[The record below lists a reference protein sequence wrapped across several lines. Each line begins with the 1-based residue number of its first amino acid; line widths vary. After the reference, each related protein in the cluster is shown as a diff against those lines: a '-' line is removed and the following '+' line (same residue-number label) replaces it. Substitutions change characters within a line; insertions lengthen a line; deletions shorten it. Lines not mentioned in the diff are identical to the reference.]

1 MPLYDIIIEDTADY
15 CCCVLDIISEGSEN
29 MKNEAEKSHKKSH
42 AALVYMITS
51 AMFAAVIAVCS
62 QIQLP
67 IGPVP
72 FTLQTMGIFIAAG
85 LLGVKGGSAAV
96 GIYILLGAVGLPV
109 FSGFKGGLSVLTG
122 ATGGYIIG
130 FMFTAVIVGLLSDL
144 LGRKVWV
151 LAVSMTA
158 GLLVCYAFGTAWFII
173 VSSSSGK
180 SMDIAAALGYCV
192 IPFLIPDAVKIAL
205 SVLLVNRVC
214 AVLKKQKSFPV
225 S

>member
-1 MPLYDIIIEDTADY
+1 
-15 CCCVLDIISEGSEN
+15 
-29 MKNEAEKSHKKSH
+29 MKKEAEKNQKTSH

-72 FTLQTMGIFIAAG
+72 FTLQTMGVFIAAG
-85 LLGVKGGSAAV
+85 LLGIKGGSAAV

-109 FSGFKGGLSVLTG
+109 FSGFKGGLAVLSG
-122 ATGGYIIG
+122 ATGGYIVG
-130 FMFTAVIVGLLSDL
+130 FLFTAVIVGLLSDL

-151 LAVSMTA
+151 LAVSMIV

-173 VSSSSGK
+173 VSNNSGK
-180 SMDIAAALGYCV
+180 SMDIATALSYCV

-205 SVLLVNRVC
+205 SVVLVNRVS
-214 AVLKKQKSFPV
+214 AVLKKQKAVPV
-225 S
+225 SQ